1 MIFNII
7 KVIHIVGVIS
17 WMAGLLYL
25 PRLFVY
31 HSNSKIIEATSDTFK
46 IMEKR
51 LYWYICTPAMYV
63 SWVTGLVLTYYI
75 GIELWLTLKIIF
87 VIILTIFHFF
97 CGKWLF
103 GFANNNNLNS
113 EKFYRF
119 VNEIPTLILIFV
131 IILVV
136 FRL

>member
-7 KVIHIVGVIS
+7 KVIHILSVIS

-25 PRLFVY
+25 PRIFVY
-31 HSNSKIIEATSDTFK
+31 HANFKITDETSNTFK

-51 LYWYICTPAMYV
+51 LYWYICTPAAYA
-63 SWVTGLVLTYYI
+63 SWITGLILAYYI
-75 GIELWLTLKIIF
+75 GFEIWVFLKILF
-87 VIILTIFHFF
+87 VFVLTIYHFV
-97 CGKWLF
+97 CARWLAN
-103 GFANNNNLNS
+103 FASNNNSHS

-119 VNEIPTLILIFV
+119 ANEIPTLLLIII

-136 FRL
+136 FRP

>member
-7 KVIHIVGVIS
+7 KVIHIVSVIS

-31 HSNSKIIEATSDTFK
+31 HSNKKIAEETSNTFK
-46 IMEKR
+46 IMERR

-63 SWVTGLVLTYYI
+63 AWISGLILSYYI
-75 GIELWLTLKIIF
+75 GFEIWLLFKILF
-87 VIILTIFHFF
+87 VFALTTYHFF
-97 CGKWLF
+97 CGRWLASF
-103 GFANNNNLNS
+103 VDNKNLHS
-113 EKFYRF
+113 EKFYRYA
-119 VNEIPTLILIFV
+119 NEIPTIILIIV

-136 FRL
+136 FQF

>member
-7 KVIHIVGVIS
+7 KVIHIVSVIS

-31 HSNSKIIEATSDTFK
+31 HANSKIIDETSNTFK
-46 IMEKR
+46 IMERR
-51 LYWYICTPAMYV
+51 LYWYICSPAAYA
-63 SWVTGLVLTYYI
+63 SWISGLILTYYTGLEMWI
-75 GIELWLTLKIIF
+75 MLKILF
-87 VIILTIFHFF
+87 VFALTIYHFI
-97 CGKWLF
+97 CGRWLAN
-103 GFANNNNLNS
+103 FANNNNSRS

-119 VNEIPTLILIFV
+119 VNEIPTVLLIII

-136 FRL
+136 FKF

>member
-7 KVIHIVGVIS
+7 KVIHIVSVIS

-31 HSNSKIIEATSDTFK
+31 HANSKIIDETSNTFK
-46 IMEKR
+46 IMERR
-51 LYWYICTPAMYV
+51 LYWYICSPAAYA
-63 SWVTGLVLTYYI
+63 SWISGLILTYYTGLEMWI
-75 GIELWLTLKIIF
+75 MLKILF
-87 VIILTIFHFF
+87 VFALTIYHFV
-97 CGKWLF
+97 CARWLAN
-103 GFANNNNLNS
+103 FASNNNSHS

-119 VNEIPTLILIFV
+119 ANEIPTLLLIII

-136 FRL
+136 FRP